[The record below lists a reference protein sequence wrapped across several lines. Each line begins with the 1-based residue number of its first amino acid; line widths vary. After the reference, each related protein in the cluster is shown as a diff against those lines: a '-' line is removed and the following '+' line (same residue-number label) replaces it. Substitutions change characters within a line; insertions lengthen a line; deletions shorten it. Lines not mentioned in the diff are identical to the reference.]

1 MRRAVGKIFS
11 SPFMR
16 RLAWHAKRITAGA
29 DRRFFISLAS
39 GLAVIVGAAGAVVT
53 VAEKE
58 IAPAT
63 FGESTYWAVTTV
75 IGQGD
80 ASYVTSPAGWVVS
93 WGLGLFGVAI
103 VATITGALVGFVIDF
118 LLKEGQGMGA
128 SGYEGHIVVCGW
140 NPTARDLIAELH
152 GDDYDADVVVITNAE
167 KNPAGHGTYFVK
179 GDPTDAEDLARAGIH
194 QAAAAIIFPDDGSNE
209 ADMRSILTVL
219 AIESLAPKVRT
230 VVEVNN
236 PANAEHVRRA
246 DADEVLIT
254 SRLSSHLLARSAL
267 YPGLCEIVTDIVS
280 GGDGSELYR
289 VVLPDDYVRLNVD
302 ELSAQL
308 RARHQATLLG
318 ITRNGHTHVN
328 PTSDFTLELGDCAV
342 VVAESLITLE
352 PLETEIPA

>member
-1 MRRAVGKIFS
+1 MTS
-11 SPFMR
+11 
-16 RLAWHAKRITAGA
+16 GA

-39 GLAVIVGAAGAVVT
+39 GLAVIVAVAGLIVT
-53 VAEKE
+53 LAEKE
-58 IAPAT
+58 LTPAA
-63 FGESTYWAVTTV
+63 FGESFYWSVTTV

-80 ASYVTSPAGWVVS
+80 ASFVTSPAGWVVS

-128 SGYEGHIVVCGW
+128 AGFEGHIVVCGW
-140 NPTARDLIAELH
+140 NPTAKNLIAELQ
-152 GDDYDADVVVITNAE
+152 GDDYTTDVVVIAQAE
-167 KNPAGHGTYFVK
+167 KNPAGPGTYFVK
-179 GDPTDAEDLARAGIH
+179 GDPTDAEDLKRAGIEE
-194 QAAAAIIFPDDGSNE
+194 AAAAIIFPDDGSNE
-209 ADMRSILTVL
+209 ADMRSILAVL

-236 PANAEHVRRA
+236 PDNADHVRRA

-254 SRLSSHLLARSAL
+254 ARLSSHLLARSAL
-267 YPGLCEIVTDIVS
+267 YPGLCDIVTDIVS

-289 VVLPDDYVRLNVD
+289 VVLPDDYVNLNVD
-302 ELSAQL
+302 DLSARL
-308 RARHQATLLG
+308 RAKHDATLLG

-328 PTSDFTLELGDCAV
+328 PKSDFLLELGDCAV

-352 PLETEIPA
+352 PLTTTTA